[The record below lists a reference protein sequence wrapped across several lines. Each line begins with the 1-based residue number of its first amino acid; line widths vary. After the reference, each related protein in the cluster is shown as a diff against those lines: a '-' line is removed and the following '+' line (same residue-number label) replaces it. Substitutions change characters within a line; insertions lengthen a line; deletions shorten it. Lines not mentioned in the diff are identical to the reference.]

1 MRCIKSCLKNTH
13 QRCRN
18 RQWNVMYSKFS
29 KFRLFWETL
38 LWSRRFSHQKSE
50 SHDRQT
56 QQTMGDA
63 ASSSSRFFSSLHI
76 CAINCKAG
84 KRRLIEFQL
93 TAECAC
99 HLGLRRRRP
108 PSAQGAKAHKGLLLL
123 TGFCCCLFTRSLSHR
138 RRVVWATRA
147 YWKLFYRPAGW
158 FGRRPIVCCETLRAR
173 LSTCRQQAQ
182 AATQLEFGET
192 ETERER
198 KRDTQ
203 SVYERA
209 RRRRWLRH
217 TMGPPQ
223 WGVDDT
229 WRTLSSALEISVN
242 TECPCID
249 GYLHSNDRLG
259 RRQTV
264 LCHKWGKCFGFR
276 EEGLT

>member
-1 MRCIKSCLKNTH
+1 LRCIKSCLKNTH

-50 SHDRQT
+50 SHHRQT

-108 PSAQGAKAHKGLLLL
+108 ASAQGAKAHKGLLLLL

-198 KRDTQ
+198 EKKRH
-203 SVYERA
+203 SVSVWA
-209 RRRRWLRH
+209 RPPAKVVATH
-217 TMGPPQ
+217 NGPATMGG
-223 WGVDDT
+223 WWHLAHSLICARDFCKHGMSMY
-229 WRTLSSALEISVN
+229 WRLLAFQRSIRAPSNGPLSQV
-242 TECPCID
+242 
-249 GYLHSNDRLG
+249 G
-259 RRQTV
+259 
-264 LCHKWGKCFGFR
+264 
-276 EEGLT
+276 